1 MAFNVL
7 FGSRLLPKAL
17 ATRTS
22 SQPAMR
28 NMLSVTTSCLTST
41 TVQAV
46 GSSAPAMVLGSPVSP
61 RVGSRIWYR
70 VPGWQGPGGWV
81 LWLVGWTSC
90 AGFMQEIAGP
100 YIFFHE

>member
-7 FGSRLLPKAL
+7 FGSRLLPKAMQKSATPTVRTLQQFCL
-17 ATRTS
+17 AASRSASTS
-22 SQPAMR
+22 VAASGATPPAMI
-28 NMLSVTTSCLTST
+28 T
-41 TVQAV
+41 
-46 GSSAPAMVLGSPVSP
+46 GSSPAT

-70 VPGWQGPGGWV
+70 IPGWQGPGGWV

-90 AGFMQEIAGP
+90 ACFVQEIAGP